1 MFYFFKVK
9 VLHLGLES
17 VSSTQCWLTTFFCMR
32 VPESASCGYRL
43 SVGAQTVLW
52 TFLCCSSTFFCALH
66 NRLHSCWR
74 TYCINGSSSMNPV
87 HMFPTMGPF
96 HSIHTLG
103 DVPDMHL
110 PVRDERG
117 EWGRGKPEG
126 WPLPIRLFLLLVLQL
141 WNHRAILVRKNHG
154 CKTDKTDEAENRG
167 IT

>member
-1 MFYFFKVK
+1 MHPVDTDYLLVHRLYYELSCV
-9 VLHLGLES
+9 VL
-17 VSSTQCWLTTFFCMR
+17 Q
-32 VPESASCGYRL
+32 P
-43 SVGAQTVLW
+43 
-52 TFLCCSSTFFCALH
+52 FFCALH

-141 WNHRAILVRKNHG
+141 
-154 CKTDKTDEAENRG
+154 
-167 IT
+167 

>member
-1 MFYFFKVK
+1 MHPVDTDYLLVHRLYYELSCVVLQPFFVRY
-9 VLHLGLES
+9 
-17 VSSTQCWLTTFFCMR
+17 TIDCI
-32 VPESASCGYRL
+32 P
-43 SVGAQTVLW
+43 VGE
-52 TFLCCSSTFFCALH
+52 H
-66 NRLHSCWR
+66 
-74 TYCINGSSSMNPV
+74 CINGSSSMNPV

-141 WNHRAILVRKNHG
+141 
-154 CKTDKTDEAENRG
+154 
-167 IT
+167 